1 MHATSVECW
10 RVAKRAFATFAV
22 KYSDALVE
30 NEWYTYPNMN
40 AGEVFPN
47 GAFDPQQAI
56 DCEGRIA
63 R

>member
-1 MHATSVECW
+1 MPCALSAGALRIERSLRC
-10 RVAKRAFATFAV
+10 AV
-22 KYSDALVE
+22 KYSDALAE